1 MISPSVVESFETIT
15 SMYTQ
20 QLAVN
25 DTKIFAMTSLTLYT
39 EMVSEN
45 SKSKLELVILLH
57 DFH

>member
-15 SMYTQ
+15 SMYAQ

-25 DTKIFAMTSLTLYT
+25 EIQTFATTSLTLYT
-39 EMVSEN
+39 ELVSEN
-45 SKSKLELVILLH
+45 LIKIRTILLH